1 MPLSLPPSES
11 VLFACTFAN
20 IGGYLNKQTKLVTL
34 LSQVVMFLLSS
45 SSLWTWSQISKPM
58 CFIFLSF
65 IFWVTFIFYCL
76 IALVWEF
83 SSYLGIWS
91 HLEVPALLSYNP
103 FFTVSGLHLHCHWTF
118 EPIHVMHASLPE
130 RALGHLP

>member
-58 CFIFLSF
+58 CFNLPFIHLLGHIYLLLSDS
-65 IFWVTFIFYCL
+65 T
-76 IALVWEF
+76 
-83 SSYLGIWS
+83 SLGIFILSWDLKPS
-91 HLEVPALLSYNP
+91 GSPSSALL
-103 FFTVSGLHLHCHWTF
+103 
-118 EPIHVMHASLPE
+118 
-130 RALGHLP
+130 